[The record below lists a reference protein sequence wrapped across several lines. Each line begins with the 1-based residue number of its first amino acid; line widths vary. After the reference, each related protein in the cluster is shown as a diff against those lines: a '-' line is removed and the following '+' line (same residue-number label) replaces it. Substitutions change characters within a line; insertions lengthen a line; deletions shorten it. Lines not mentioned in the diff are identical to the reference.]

1 MISIPE
7 LEPNAAQNTTGVA
20 SSLGEWELDDED
32 TMVDELQQRQQWDDS
47 QLTCGDEMM
56 RLE

>member
-1 MISIPE
+1 MLRKTQQGLQAPS
-7 LEPNAAQNTTGVA
+7 A
-20 SSLGEWELDDED
+20 SGWLDDED
-32 TMVDELQQRQQWDDS
+32 TMVGEVQQRQQWDDS